1 MMSVQAY
8 SYAMTI
14 TQQIPSRTVQS
25 VLAHLADHADRF
37 GRNVFPSVPTL
48 AKAVHCSDRTIQR
61 SLKWLQEHG
70 YIRRSDDL
78 GRACK
83 LPHHKRPN
91 VYEISLTEER
101 RAEFADEYDKQY
113 RMCDSVKTNVR
124 SAHSDDEHVTGVVT
138 SMAPKPSC
146 ESTLLS
152 PCGDSSPHKV
162 ADTMCVDRTQN
173 ESDDHHEVI
182 RAMSVCDADAFV
194 QRFTDILAVQ
204 GIQANRI
211 RRSDRRAAQRLLA
224 AHDVETLAQLV
235 QWCTEDRFWRS
246 RVLSIRA
253 FERRYEE
260 LRLDR
265 ERHLDQ
271 RRSVYAI
278 KSHNAG
284 TDWKRDSHN
293 QRDDTGRVATL
304 VSSLSVRRCP
314 VFGFR
319 DLLRQRGDAVSLA
332 QNHLDGVTEDNACL
346 VCAHDQRNVALHG
359 GKRSSSSI
367 DEAFEHMR
375 SVFVTSGSEMVA

>member
-48 AKAVHCSDRTIQR
+48 AKAVHCSERTVQR
-61 SLKWLQEHG
+61 SLRWLQERG
-70 YIRRSDDL
+70 YIRRSNDL
-78 GRACK
+78 GRARK
-83 LPHHKRPN
+83 LPHHKRPT
-91 VYEISLTEER
+91 VYEISLNEER
-101 RAEFADEYDKQY
+101 RAAFADEYDKQY
-113 RMCDSVKTNVR
+113 RMCDSVNNNVR
-124 SAHSDDEHVTGVVT
+124 PTHSDDEHVTGVVT
-138 SMAPKPSC
+138 SMTPKPSY
-146 ESTLLS
+146 EPTLLS
-152 PCGDSSPHKV
+152 PYGDSSPHK
-162 ADTMCVDRTQN
+162 AKDATCIDRTRN
-173 ESDDHHEVI
+173 NSDNHHEVI
-182 RAMSVCDADAFV
+182 RAMSVCDVDIFA
-194 QRFTDILAVQ
+194 QRFTDILAIR

-224 AHDVETLAQLV
+224 VHDVEALAQLV
-235 QWCTEDRFWRS
+235 QWCAEDRFWRG

-260 LRLDR
+260 LRLDS

-271 RRSVYAI
+271 RCSVYAS

-332 QNHLDGVTEDNACL
+332 QDHLDGVTEENACL
-346 VCAHDQRNVALHG
+346 VCAHDQRNVTLHG
-359 GKRSSSSI
+359 GKRSVASF
-367 DEAFEHMR
+367 DEAVKCMHAAFLASE
-375 SVFVTSGSEMVA
+375 SEMVA